1 MYKKQMLFQ
10 KIVCYFALAMGVVV
24 FIYSLGIMTDLYD
37 CLYATMTD
45 PNNHEKTQVPG
56 SIVYYN
62 MQGFNK
68 SFLISAI
75 VMVLSACLLFV
86 LQTSKRRKYYI
97 ANYVS
102 TGIYSLVTLF
112 VCIWGHIQ
120 IEIYKAQWL
129 AVDFEALAKFAK
141 LWKKTYTE
149 STFWFDIHY
158 VIFGLCLVAVGLLIY
173 NLIWKV
179 QLMKAEEKEGQA

>member
-1 MYKKQMLFQ
+1 
-10 KIVCYFALAMGVVV
+10 
-24 FIYSLGIMTDLYD
+24 
-37 CLYATMTD
+37 MTD

-62 MQGFNK
+62 MQDFNK

-75 VMVLSACLLFV
+75 VMVLAACLLFI

-102 TGIYSLVTLF
+102 TALYSLVTLF
-112 VCIWGHIQ
+112 VCIWGHVQ

-173 NLIWKV
+173 NMIWKIK
-179 QLMKAEEKEGQA
+179 LMKAEEKEVQA